1 MIIAEAQLSHSIL
14 CYFLKNKFVSMPI
27 FWDDLCPLVQK
38 IFLVGTFYDVLFYYT
53 EITSSCTTSVC
64 WGISTNTP
72 GYVIMNSFVS
82 KVPYVSKKFCIVFT
96 MLIAKWFCIVV
107 AAKLEIFTTAVIC
120 MKIDDYWYNCFIN
133 NVFSKTFTV
142 EWAAGWISAVTLTY
156 FVGLWWWKYFLIV
169 LFDYTGHATHST
181 VAQVEDL
188 V

>member
-1 MIIAEAQLSHSIL
+1 M
-14 CYFLKNKFVSMPI
+14 
-27 FWDDLCPLVQK
+27 
-38 IFLVGTFYDVLFYYT
+38 VGTCYYVLFCDT

-64 WGISTNTP
+64 WGISSNTP
-72 GYVIMNSFVS
+72 GYVIINSFVF
-82 KVPYVSKKFCIVFT
+82 KVLYMFIKFCIVLK
-96 MLIAKWFCIVV
+96 MLVAKWFCMVV
-107 AAKLEIFTTAVIC
+107 AVKLEIFTTAVIC
-120 MKIDDYWYNCFIN
+120 MGIGDCWYNCFIN

-142 EWAAGWISAVTLTY
+142 EWTAGWIFAVTLTY